1 MPFLAEKLEV
11 ASQDRQTLQGWLR
24 APSISQALALRARII
39 LACSDGEGVR
49 AMARRLGTTVPT
61 VCMWKGRYASE
72 GLAGLQSRRMPG
84 RPKELTPAKEQEIV
98 DMTPQPPPGR
108 THWSAARLARKMEVS
123 ESTVLRI
130 WRKHGL
136 QPHRVERFK
145 FSTDPDFATKMTDVV
160 GLYLNPPERALVLC
174 VDEKSQIQALNRT
187 QPILPLRPG
196 IPARMTHDYQR
207 NGTTSLF
214 AALEVATGKVHG
226 RCFDRHTHQEF
237 ITFLRSVARKYPRRE
252 IHLICDN
259 YGTHKHPEVKRWLAE
274 NPRFHMHFTPTSSSW
289 LNLVERW
296 FGLITNEAIR
306 RGSFDSVAQ
315 LERAIN
321 AYLAVWN
328 DEAKPFTWTKTP
340 GQILWRLQRAKARY
354 GGRD

>member
-1 MPFLAEKLEV
+1 MPFVAKKVEVSARDRETLE
-11 ASQDRQTLQGWLR
+11 GWLR

-39 LACSDGEGVR
+39 LACSAGEGVR
-49 AMARRLGTTVPT
+49 AMARRLETTVPT
-61 VCMWKGRYASE
+61 VCMWKKRYADE
-72 GLAGLQSRRMPG
+72 GLAGLQSRQMSG
-84 RPKELTPAKEQEIV
+84 RPRELSPAREQDIV
-98 DMTPQPPPGR
+98 DVTTRPPPGR
-108 THWSAARLARKMEVS
+108 THWSAARLARKMDVS

-145 FSTDPDFATKMTDVV
+145 FSTDPAFATKMTDVV

-196 IPARMTHDYQR
+196 VPARMTHHYER

-214 AALEVATGKVHG
+214 AALEVATGKVHR
-226 RCFDRHTHQEF
+226 RCIDRHSHQEF
-237 ITFLRSVARKYPRRE
+237 VTFLSSIARKYPRRE

-259 YGTHKHPEVKRWLAE
+259 YGTHKHPEVKKWLADH
-274 NPRFHMHFTPTSSSW
+274 PRFHMHFTPTSSSW

-296 FGLITNEAIR
+296 
-306 RGSFDSVAQ
+306 
-315 LERAIN
+315 
-321 AYLAVWN
+321 
-328 DEAKPFTWTKTP
+328 
-340 GQILWRLQRAKARY
+340 
-354 GGRD
+354 